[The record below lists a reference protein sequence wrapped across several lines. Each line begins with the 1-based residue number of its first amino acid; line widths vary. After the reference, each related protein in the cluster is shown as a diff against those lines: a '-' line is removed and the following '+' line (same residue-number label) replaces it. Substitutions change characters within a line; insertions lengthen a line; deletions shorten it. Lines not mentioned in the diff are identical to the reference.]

1 MSEQDST
8 HLPVSKTL
16 TLADT
21 LALLEAIVATHGG
34 ELLVDLTLRRHRT
47 VRIEREQLSAA
58 LLARDQ
64 QAFLCI
70 DLSCPQVGSVLFTA
84 PGSEEDPHHL
94 GRSCALWPLTPPP
107 AVEIAPAEVE
117 RFMQALLE
125 ELNYGTGDS
134 PYVPE
139 ATWVLVP

>member
-1 MSEQDST
+1 MSEQNSM

-16 TLADT
+16 TLAEA
-21 LALLEAIVATHGG
+21 LALLEAMVATHGG
-34 ELLVDLTLRRHRT
+34 ELRVDLTLRQHRT
-47 VRIEREQLSAA
+47 VGIEREQLAAA

-64 QAFLCI
+64 RAFLCI
-70 DLSCPQVGSVLFTA
+70 DLACPHVGSVLFTA
-84 PGSEEDPHHL
+84 PGSEDPLHF
-94 GRSCALWPLTPPP
+94 GRDCALWPLTPPP
-107 AVEIAPAEVE
+107 GVEIEPAEVE

-139 ATWVLVP
+139 ATWVLAP